1 MRTLP
6 QTQDTAGRYQH
17 QEGDVHEIRQN
28 LIQKVTMGYQD
39 WNQILLKSGKIKI
52 LFASPIHS
60 NCDRHTSKVSQTS
73 LFSSTFLAL
82 GIVCSHFYRDLKHLR
97 TLKTTFP

>member
-1 MRTLP
+1 MPSLS
-6 QTQDTAGRYQH
+6 QTQDTAGHYQH
-17 QEGDVHEIRQN
+17 EEVDAHEIRQN

-39 WNQILLKSGKIKI
+39 WNQIFLKCGKMKI

-82 GIVCSHFYRDLKHLR
+82 GIVLIF
-97 TLKTTFP
+97 TEI